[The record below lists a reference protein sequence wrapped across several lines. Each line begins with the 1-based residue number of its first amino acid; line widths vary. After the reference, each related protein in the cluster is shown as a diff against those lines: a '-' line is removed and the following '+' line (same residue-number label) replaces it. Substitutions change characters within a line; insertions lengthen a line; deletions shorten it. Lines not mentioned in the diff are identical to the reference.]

1 MQIDSGRK
9 TDQSADTT
17 AKQQDFVRKLNPM
30 KNKSKDSIDL
40 GLALLSCATKGEP
53 LTADDIAAWS
63 DCSHQVIYSIERRA
77 IRKLRAAIYREF
89 GVTAQELLMTEQ
101 WGR

>member
-1 MQIDSGRK
+1 
-9 TDQSADTT
+9 
-17 AKQQDFVRKLNPM
+17 
-30 KNKSKDSIDL
+30 
-40 GLALLSCATKGEP
+40 